1 MFFNEQTTYRFGG
14 PGRSSPTVS
23 RKNTHT
29 HTHKMDR
36 DENAFQRIVGNQ
48 GGNEK
53 AAGF

>member
-1 MFFNEQTTYRFGG
+1 MFSNEQTACRFGG

-23 RKNTHT
+23 RKNTHKR
-29 HTHKMDR
+29 KMDR
-36 DENAFQRIVGNQ
+36 DVNAFQRIVGNQ

>member
-23 RKNTHT
+23 RKKTHT
-29 HTHKMDR
+29 QKMGR
-36 DENAFQRIVGNQ
+36 DVNACQRIVGNQ